1 MSPFIPSKIKIALES
16 TGWQITYSTYI
27 PTDHLNQVRYFRT
40 LSSIERLME
49 NCIHRFRT
57 VRQYVDQWDHR
68 DYYLWFPSSI
78 LNSWLTAFQKT
89 NSDENQTKC
98 ANRMTILNYRLRF
111 ESFSFIPDRFGI
123 NWPKSTSKK
132 GIKKIMR
139 HSFQLNF
146 NLENWNVAT
155 PKLTQTRNSLELN
168 GMNEIKDDW
177 HEWLT

>member
-1 MSPFIPSKIKIALES
+1 MECMECKKLDSGCWLSLDVLCSRKLKLDQVSPFIPSKIKIALES

-27 PTDHLNQVRYFRT
+27 PTDHINQVRYFRT

-89 NSDENQTKC
+89 NSDKNQTKC
-98 ANRMTILNYRLRF
+98 ANRMTILNYRMRF

-132 GIKKIMR
+132 GY
-139 HSFQLNF
+139 
-146 NLENWNVAT
+146 
-155 PKLTQTRNSLELN
+155 
-168 GMNEIKDDW
+168 
-177 HEWLT
+177 